1 MKPATGSN
9 TPQSANKVSI
19 QQSLDGHSFSVQG
32 AEALASDAAA
42 VEVEV
47 LSERTML
54 VPREAFDAANCE
66 ALLAANGTP
75 LAEGQQAVYSDPR
88 AEIVAVMALSGD
100 ALETVQARLGER
112 AVFTT
117 PLLTTP
123 QTAGPTVWMYL
134 AGQLLYIKVY
144 DSGLRLAEVVPATE
158 QADLVYVVERLG
170 NAFLIGENTL
180 SVAGPAARTLRKL
193 VGKRFGKVV
202 CE

>member
-1 MKPATGSN
+1 MKPVTGSN
-9 TPQSANKVSI
+9 APRSANKVSI

-32 AEALASDAAA
+32 AETLAADAAA

-54 VPREAFDAANCE
+54 VPREVFDAAQCE

-75 LAEGQQAVYSDPR
+75 LAEGQRAVYSDPD
-88 AEIVAVMALSGD
+88 AEIVAVMGLSCE
-100 ALETVQARLGER
+100 AVETVLARLGER

-117 PLLTTP
+117 PLLAAP

-144 DSGLRLAEVVPATE
+144 DGGLQLAEVVPAAE
-158 QADLVYVVERLG
+158 QADIAYVAERLG
-170 NAFLIGENTL
+170 SAFPIGEYTL
-180 SVAGPAARTLRKL
+180 CVAGPAARMLRKL
-193 VGKRFGKVV
+193 VGKRFGKVL